1 MAKTDNLT
9 DFLIDLAEGIRAKKG
24 TTEPINPQDFRK
36 EIESIS
42 GGESGSS
49 NVEYLDLSAYSN
61 IEGIEQ
67 LFLMFSILAKYD
79 TTGYG
84 AIIASPF
91 LTKNIN
97 IEKQFKAVMI
107 DFTMQIVEMG
117 RIGTIKES
125 FIAQGLTQEDLDS
138 IPRITKEEFYKLD

>member
-1 MAKTDNLT
+1 MAKNDNLT
-9 DFLIDLAEGIRAKKG
+9 DFMVDLADGIRAKKG

-42 GGESGSS
+42 GGGESSI
-49 NVEYLDLSAYSN
+49 EYLDLSAYSN

-84 AIIASPF
+84 AVIASPF

-107 DFTMQIVEMG
+107 DFTMQMVEMG
-117 RIGTIKES
+117 RIGTIKETL
-125 FIAQGLTQEDLDS
+125 IAQGFTQEDIDS
-138 IPRITKEEFYKLD
+138 IPRITKEQFYSLE